1 MKLHRL
7 RGQYAN
13 AQAVPPDLLG
23 VLRNVEGY
31 LQRCGLDRRLLDL
44 VIVDLTAAIGMIN
57 LWNRPMISL
66 RCDYPAD
73 ATA

>member
-13 AQAVPPDLLG
+13 AQAVAPDLLG
-23 VLRNVEGY
+23 VLRNVEAY

-44 VIVDLTAAIGMIN
+44 VIIDLTAAVGVIN
-57 LWNRPMISL
+57 LWNRLMISL
-66 RCDYPAD
+66 RCDHPAD

>member
-13 AQAVPPDLLG
+13 AQAVAPDLLG

-31 LQRCGLDRRLLDL
+31 LQRCGLDR
-44 VIVDLTAAIGMIN
+44 
-57 LWNRPMISL
+57 
-66 RCDYPAD
+66 
-73 ATA
+73 